1 MSSKE
6 PKTIRFSE
14 PWVTKPSNIASKKQ
28 GGGSN
33 RPSLG
38 ASVNALVSRRALF
51 ARGAFLVL
59 LVGLGLSQRTTAQTS
74 MSGHDMGLRDEIP
87 PDKLPSPQKL
97 SGIGNVS
104 IEITATPEAQI
115 WFNQGLN
122 LLHDFWE
129 YESAKA
135 FEQGIRV
142 DPQCA
147 MCYWGLYK
155 AEGSFHSTAQGYA
168 NQALAT
174 AATLESRVS
183 GAERLYI
190 DASVAHEDAIKAEK
204 QEQPDFS
211 KETALWHKLVEEY
224 PKDSQ
229 AKIFLAQSVGD
240 FQEYLTILQGVL
252 KEEPENSAANHY
264 WVHAREVTH
273 PDEALHSAEILASLA
288 PNSGHMVH
296 MPGHIF
302 YLMGDYERAEKAFAA
317 SMQVDEKYMREQH
330 VKPDDDWNYVHNLMY
345 AIANKLEEGKLR
357 DATTL
362 SMKLTGARGEL
373 DTTLYTYASRDSI
386 SRLNPLLPVALR
398 TGNWQNVFQLLKTP
412 AETTNQSNLAFL
424 ARTLTDFAGGMLA
437 VEGRHGSKAEESSL
451 RVDADLWQASQQLK
465 DGAGPQPNQG
475 GSQRGDVPKLAV
487 MPDALLQPL
496 INSLS
501 VMSLELRGSVAV
513 LNRRLDDGKKIFAQ
527 AAQEEKALGY
537 REPPNYIRP
546 VGETEGAALM
556 AAGDWADAK
565 EAYKRALLER
575 PRSGLALYGIAI
587 CSERSGDSAA
597 ATAAYRDFL
606 EAWKDA
612 DPELPQ
618 LLHAKSYAAVRHT
631 G

>member
-1 MSSKE
+1 MLSNE
-6 PKTIRFSE
+6 PKTIRLSE
-14 PWVTKPSNIASKKQ
+14 PWVTKASNVASKKQ

-59 LVGLGLSQRTTAQTS
+59 LVGLGLSHRTTAQTS
-74 MSGHDMGLRDEIP
+74 MAGHEMGLRDEIP
-87 PDKLPSPQKL
+87 PDQLPSPQKL

-104 IEITATPEAQI
+104 IEITAAPEAQI

-147 MCYWGLYK
+147 MCYWGVYK

-168 NQALAT
+168 NQALAKAT
-174 AATLESRVS
+174 TLESHVS
-183 GAERLYI
+183 DAERLYI
-190 DASVAHEDAIKAEK
+190 EASVAHEDAIKAAN
-204 QEQPDFS
+204 QGQPDFS
-211 KETALWHKLVEEY
+211 KEIALWHKLVEEY

-264 WVHAREVTH
+264 WVHAREVMH
-273 PDEALHSAEILASLA
+273 PDEALHSAEILAGLA

-317 SMQVDEKYMREQH
+317 SMQVDESYMREQR

-357 DATTL
+357 DATAL

-398 TGNWQNVFQLLKTP
+398 TGNWQNVLQLLKTST
-412 AETTNQSNLAFL
+412 ETANQSNLAFL
-424 ARTLTDFAGGMLA
+424 ARTLADFAGGMWA
-437 VEGRHGSKAEESSL
+437 VEGHHVSKAEEASL

-475 GSQRGDVPKLAV
+475 DSQGGDVPKLAV
-487 MPDALLQPL
+487 MPDALLKPL

-501 VMSLELRGSVAV
+501 VMSLELRGSVAM
-513 LNRRLDDGKKIFAQ
+513 LNGRLDDGKKIFAQ

-597 ATAAYRDFL
+597 ATDAYRDFL
-606 EAWKDA
+606 QAWKDA

-618 LLHAKSYAAVRHT
+618 LLHAKSYVTVRRA